1 MIERYTLPEMGN
13 LWEEK
18 EKFQQWLRIEIL
30 ACEAQYKLGNIP
42 AGDLKLIQERASFDV
57 DRIKEI
63 EKVTNHD
70 VLAFL
75 ANVAEYVG
83 ESSRYIHMGL
93 TSADIVDTA
102 QAVHMVEA
110 CKILEKKLLQTMEIL
125 KDKALAYKY
134 TIMIGRTHGVHAEP
148 ITFGLKMALWY
159 AELERDLIRLQRAK
173 EEIAVGKLSGAVG
186 TFANVDPFVEE
197 YVLSNL
203 GLKPEIVS
211 TQIVQRDRYAY
222 FMSVLA
228 IIGASLEK
236 FATEI
241 RNLQRTEILE
251 VEEGFSKGQK
261 GSSAMP
267 HKKNPLTAERIVGLA
282 RVLRSYSLASLESVA
297 LWHERDLTNSSLE
310 RITLPDA
317 TILLDYMLEK
327 FFTLMRDLV
336 VNEDNMRHNLELTNG
351 LIFSQRV
358 LLTLVDKGL
367 LRDDAYALVQKNALE
382 CWHTKR
388 PFKELLINDPEI
400 RYYLNTEEIEE
411 LFNYDYHLKN
421 VDYIFRR
428 AKLLPN

>member
-13 LWEEK
+13 LWGEK

-30 ACEAQYKLGNIP
+30 ACEAQYKLGNIS

>member
-13 LWEEK
+13 LWGEK

-63 EKVTNHD
+63 EKITNHD

-125 KDKALAYKY
+125 KDKALTYKN

>member
-13 LWEEK
+13 LWGEK

-42 AGDLKLIQERASFDV
+42 GGDLKLIQERASFDV

-125 KDKALAYKY
+125 KDKALTYKN

-327 FFTLMRDLV
+327 FFTLMRDLA

-367 LRDDAYALVQKNALE
+367 LRDDAYALVQKNAHE